1 MANFRPSDRL
11 TSFRCRH
18 RWMNGCRKGTAR
30 FIVEVIENLDLTT
43 MSKSYRGTGSASYHP
58 ALLGLLVYGYATG
71 VFSSRKLERATYD
84 SVAFRFIAA
93 NDHPDHDTIATFRR
107 RFLTEIEALFGQ
119 SAAAGA

>member
-11 TSFRCRH
+11 TSFLLPPSVDEWLPERH
-18 RWMNGCRKGTAR
+18 LAR

-58 ALLGLLVYGYATG
+58 APLLGLLVYGYATG

-84 SVAFRFIAA
+84 FRGVPL
-93 NDHPDHDTIATFRR
+93 HRGER
-107 RFLTEIEALFGQ
+107 
-119 SAAAGA
+119 SS